1 MGRAPRPRGSWP
13 LADPS
18 DEELLRRLRSRDRA
32 AFAVLLDRH
41 LAGVQAYAFRMTD
54 NRADAEDIAQE
65 TFLRVWSRAKTFRP
79 GRVRVSTWLYRIAH
93 NLCVDAFRRR
103 RDVVEDGLDTLADE
117 RFSGL
122 SGSIAEERRAAVRAA
137 VAELPERQRAA
148 LVLCQLQG
156 WSNKD
161 AAVVLEVSVDA
172 LESLVA
178 RARRTLRRR
187 LETFREEP
195 AEAGGRAG

>member
-1 MGRAPRPRGSWP
+1 M
-13 LADPS
+13 
-18 DEELLRRLRSRDRA
+18 RRIRSRDRG
-32 AFAVLLDRH
+32 AFGLLLDRH

-65 TFLRVWSRAKTFRP
+65 TFLRVWDRARTFQE

-103 RDVVEDGLDTLADE
+103 RDVVEDGLESLADD
-117 RFSGL
+117 RYAGL

-156 WSNKD
+156 WSNRD

-178 RARRTLRRR
+178 RARRALKKR
-187 LETFREEP
+187 LLAFREDEGQVQRS
-195 AEAGGRAG
+195 AT

>member
-1 MGRAPRPRGSWP
+1 MHRIRA
-13 LADPS
+13 
-18 DEELLRRLRSRDRA
+18 RDRG
-32 AFAVLLDRH
+32 AFGLLLDRH

-65 TFLRVWSRAKTFRP
+65 TFLRVWSRARTFRP

-103 RDVVEDGLDTLADE
+103 REAVEDGLETLADE
-117 RFSGL
+117 RYSGL
-122 SGSIAEERRAAVRAA
+122 PGSIEEERRAAVRAA

-148 LVLCQLQG
+148 VVLCQLQG
-156 WSNKD
+156 WSNRD

-178 RARRTLRRR
+178 RGRRALRMR
-187 LETFREEP
+187 LEAFREDP
-195 AEAGGRAG
+195 LVADGSTR

>member
-1 MGRAPRPRGSWP
+1 M
-13 LADPS
+13 
-18 DEELLRRLRSRDRA
+18 RRIRSRDRT
-32 AFAVLLDRH
+32 AFGLLLDRH

-54 NRADAEDIAQE
+54 NRADAEDVAQE
-65 TFLRVWSRAKTFRP
+65 TFLRVWDRARTFQE

-103 RDVVEDGLDTLADE
+103 RDVVEDGLETLADE
-117 RFSGL
+117 RYSGL
-122 SGSIAEERRAAVRAA
+122 PDSIAEERRAAVRAA

-156 WSNKD
+156 WSNRD

-178 RARRTLRRR
+178 RARRTLKGR
-187 LETFREEP
+187 LREFRED
-195 AEAGGRAG
+195 AGQTWGRAT

>member
-1 MGRAPRPRGSWP
+1 M
-13 LADPS
+13 LEPS
-18 DEELLRRLRSRDRA
+18 DEELLGRIRSRDRA
-32 AFAVLLDRH
+32 AFGVLLDRH
-41 LAGVQAYAFRMTD
+41 LGGVQAYVFRMTD

-65 TFLRVWSRAKTFRP
+65 TFLRVWDRAGTFQE

-103 RDVVEDGLDTLADE
+103 REVVENGLETLADE
-117 RFSGL
+117 RYSGL
-122 SGSIAEERRAAVRAA
+122 PGSIAEERRAAVRAA

-156 WSNKD
+156 WSNRD

-178 RARRTLRRR
+178 RARRTLRKR
-187 LETFREEP
+187 LLAFRED
-195 AEAGGRAG
+195 AGEARESAT

>member
-1 MGRAPRPRGSWP
+1 M
-13 LADPS
+13 
-18 DEELLRRLRSRDRA
+18 RRIRSRDRA
-32 AFAVLLDRH
+32 AFSVLLDRH
-41 LAGVQAYAFRMTD
+41 LAGVQAYVFRMTD
-54 NRADAEDIAQE
+54 NRADAEDVAQE
-65 TFLRVWSRAKTFRP
+65 TFLRVWDRARTFQE

-103 RDVVEDGLDTLADE
+103 REFVEDGLATLADE
-117 RFSGL
+117 RYSGL
-122 SGSIAEERRAAVRAA
+122 PDSIAEERRAAVRAA

-156 WSNKD
+156 WSNRD

-178 RARRTLRRR
+178 RARRTLKKR
-187 LETFREEP
+187 LLAFQEDTGQ
-195 AEAGGRAG
+195 AQGGVT

>member
-1 MGRAPRPRGSWP
+1 M
-13 LADPS
+13 
-18 DEELLRRLRSRDRA
+18 
-32 AFAVLLDRH
+32 LLDRH

-65 TFLRVWSRAKTFRP
+65 TFLRVWDRARTFRE
-79 GRVRVSTWLYRIAH
+79 GRVRVSTWLYRITH

-103 RDVVEDGLDTLADE
+103 RDVVEDGLETLADE
-117 RFSGL
+117 RYSGL
-122 SGSIAEERRAAVRAA
+122 PGSIAEERRAAVRAA

-156 WSNKD
+156 WSNRD

-178 RARRTLRRR
+178 RARRTLKKR
-187 LETFREEP
+187 LLAFRED
-195 AEAGGRAG
+195 AGGTQAGRTQESAT

>member
-1 MGRAPRPRGSWP
+1 MPE
-13 LADPS
+13 PS
-18 DEELLRRLRSRDRA
+18 DEELLGRIRSRDRA
-32 AFAVLLDRH
+32 AFGVLLDRH
-41 LAGVQAYAFRMTD
+41 LGGVQAYVFRMTD

-65 TFLRVWSRAKTFRP
+65 TFLRVWDRAGTFQE

-103 RDVVEDGLDTLADE
+103 REVVEDGLETLADE
-117 RFSGL
+117 RYSGL
-122 SGSIAEERRAAVRAA
+122 PGSIAEERRAAVRAA

-156 WSNKD
+156 WSNRD

-178 RARRTLRRR
+178 RARRTLRKR
-187 LETFREEP
+187 LLAFRED
-195 AEAGGRAG
+195 AREARERRGRVRHDR

>member
-1 MGRAPRPRGSWP
+1 MAE
-13 LADPS
+13 PS
-18 DEELLRRLRSRDRA
+18 DEALLRGVRSGDRA
-32 AFAVLLDRH
+32 AFGTLLDRH
-41 LAGVQAYAFRMTD
+41 LAGIQAYAFRMTD

-103 RDVVEDGLDTLADE
+103 REVVEDGPDTLADE

-178 RARRTLRRR
+178 RARRGLRKR
-187 LETFREEP
+187 LDAFREEP
-195 AEAGGRAG
+195 ARAGGRAG